1 VTPKNNA
8 KVRKFLKMV
17 KEISGRKEGRKEE
30 LSPSDRVVLALGNC
44 YEHSSV
50 SGLYLKSTRIALKEL
65 IRNL

>member
-8 KVRKFLKMV
+8 KVRKFLEMV
-17 KEISGRKEGRKEE
+17 KEISGRKEE